1 MTLADV
7 EVVGLHV
14 VSRST
19 AEDLRALLVSD
30 LQRVG
35 FPDGIVTDGGTDIVC
50 AVRTLNEALGTRILH
65 IEDISHLC
73 ARLLKKELGE
83 NKDDLEAFSKESFS
97 CAAQVRQTDLAYL
110 APPAMRTKARFM
122 NLSKVAKWASKVILL
137 FSEVRAGRPREGQ
150 VRARRYFGWVR
161 KFSPL
166 VDKIL
171 AVTTVLDRIQR
182 IVKHRGLNAQ
192 TALEVKIELLHLGA
206 RSPLARRL
214 GAWVNRHLAFA
225 ARLGRP
231 LLVTSDIIESLFGRW
246 KAVIGY
252 HRGAELTTSVL
263 LLPALCGDLSPELVR
278 DALRS
283 VKMSDLDEW
292 KAREIGTTLRSKR
305 MMLRLVRTTRT
316 RRVQK
321 TAGNPF
327 ASSA

>member
-1 MTLADV
+1 MHPISPSVWQL
-7 EVVGLHV
+7 G
-14 VSRST
+14 SR
-19 AEDLRALLVSD
+19 DR
-30 LQRVG
+30 
-35 FPDGIVTDGGTDIVC
+35 
-50 AVRTLNEALGTRILH
+50 
-65 IEDISHLC
+65 
-73 ARLLKKELGE
+73 
-83 NKDDLEAFSKESFS
+83 

-122 NLSKVAKWASKVILL
+122 NLSKVAKWASKVVLL
-137 FSEVRAGRPREGQ
+137 FSEVRAGRPRQGQ
-150 VRARRYFGWVR
+150 VRARRYFAWVR
-161 KFSPL
+161 KFAPL

-182 IVKHRGLNAQ
+182 LVKHRGLDAQ
-192 TALEVKIELLHLGA
+192 SALEVKFELLRLGA

-214 GAWVNRHLAFA
+214 GAWVDKHLAFA

-263 LLPALCGDLSPELVR
+263 LLPALCGDLSPQLVR

-283 VKMSDLDEW
+283 VKVSDLEEW

-305 MMLRLVRTTRT
+305 MMLRLVRPTRT
-316 RRVQK
+316 RGVQK

-327 ASSA
+327 VSSA